1 METATLIFP
10 FYLIRKG
17 ILLLLNWIKI
27 NTGKYP
33 SSLTREERVS
43 EPDTWLAKMGNTFR
57 FQTFLWFWIQSSSTA
72 LLQLKIFFILIAYWF
87 FFVSH
92 SVFIDHLSYPI
103 IWYMTILYPSELK
116 CVTSD
121 SITNE
126 FIAFL
131 RHRYLL
137 SKQVL
142 YPVSS
147 QLLKYHP
154 NVVYLLLLIPI
165 SMWVNYFC
173 LILTKIYFLT
183 NWSAFLLLDRESLLS
198 DTLV

>member
-1 METATLIFP
+1 M
-10 FYLIRKG
+10 
-17 ILLLLNWIKI
+17 
-27 NTGKYP
+27 
-33 SSLTREERVS
+33 
-43 EPDTWLAKMGNTFR
+43 
-57 FQTFLWFWIQSSSTA
+57 
-72 LLQLKIFFILIAYWF
+72 
-87 FFVSH
+87 SH
-92 SVFIDHLSYPI
+92 FVFIDHLSYPI
-103 IWYMTILYPSELK
+103 IWYMKNKWLAISFYPSELK

-121 SITNE
+121 SIING

-147 QLLKYHP
+147 QVLKYHP

-173 LILTKIYFLT
+173 LILTKNLFSDKLKRFFSSLKEKVYCQTHWYNKTHYARTFIDFIVFSKKYF
-183 NWSAFLLLDRESLLS
+183 
-198 DTLV
+198 